1 MAGKPGM
8 KGGGGARPGAGR
20 KPKEKQVLDLSSIM
34 ADALTHKDPK
44 AFLLAVMNDGAT
56 EARLRVDAAK
66 ALMPF
71 IHQKIGEGG
80 KKDEQQNA
88 AKRAGAGKFSAAA
101 PPRLVSSRGS

>member
-8 KGGGGARPGAGR
+8 KGGGGSRAGSGR
-20 KPKEKQVLDLSSIM
+20 KPKEKQTLDLSSIM
-34 ADALTHKDPK
+34 AYTLTQKDRK

-71 IHQKIGEGG
+71 IHQKIGEGI
-80 KKDEQQNA
+80 KDAKQDA
-88 AKRAGAGKFSAAA
+88 AKRAGAGKFGASA
-101 PPRLVSSRGS
+101 PPKLIVNNSR